1 MIKLYI
7 IVRTDMASMNA
18 GRTAAQSAHAANYFV
33 KMAKEL
39 IEDLPEDDPFVKNFY
54 EWENQTNQGYGT
66 TIVLDGGTL
75 DELSDLINEIEND
88 YYTAMV
94 IDPEYPIQD
103 GSYTHI
109 LKDVKTCAFAFPF
122 GIEPIGIT
130 SGLRRLNLY
139 GKN

>member
-33 KMAKEL
+33 KMAKDL
-39 IEDLPEDDPFVKNFY
+39 IEDLTEDDPFVRNFN
-54 EWENQTNQGYGT
+54 EWENQTQQGYGT
-66 TIVLDGGTL
+66 TIVLDGGSL
-75 DELSDLINEIEND
+75 DELTDLMYEIDGD
-88 YYTAMV
+88 YFTTWV
-94 IDPEYPIQD
+94 IDPEYPLQD

-122 GIEPIGIT
+122 GVEPTGIT